1 MNAKEEAAQLEK
13 KVKMMD
19 TENFKAL
26 SHLEQ
31 KGFLAEA
38 YAEIVRGELRRRG
51 LAATRGLGPLPV
63 KDEEGDE
70 SSGKPPSY

>member
-1 MNAKEEAAQLEK
+1 
-13 KVKMMD
+13 MD
-19 TENFKAL
+19 TDNFKAL

-38 YAEIVRGELRRRG
+38 YAEIVRGELRRR
-51 LAATRGLGPLPV
+51 ARGLGPLPV

-70 SSGKPPSY
+70 SSGRPPSY